1 MTFLEMVKGKL
12 TVKITTMN
20 YQIQKLANEDEDKP
34 KYQIGFAIP
43 SNENEED
50 ADEDL

>member
-1 MTFLEMVKGKL
+1 MTYLEMVKGKL
-12 TVKITTMN
+12 TVKITKMN
-20 YQIQKLANEDEDKP
+20 CQIQKLANEDDDKP

-43 SNENEED
+43 TNENEED